1 MFLFFSCL
9 CRLSCGT
16 CECRGQCRSTGGIT
30 TSTPTFP
37 STSVRM
43 RGFCWQVGGAGR
55 SQSTVDCW
63 DLSLVRCFPAPI
75 GGETKPSICICSS
88 ALFAVGQ
95 DCYTRLWSLKDGH
108 LLRTI
113 PSPHPAAN
121 DLIPSVVFS
130 SKLGGC
136 RGLPGLLMA
145 VKHDLYYFPYNT
157 DYQEGGEQQA
167 GF

>member
-1 MFLFFSCL
+1 MPGLHPLCSDLLRVSFMIEHTVIKIQYYNTLKVHSNSNWINKTFILRFLPPPI
-9 CRLSCGT
+9 LS
-16 CECRGQCRSTGGIT
+16 S
-30 TSTPTFP
+30 
-37 STSVRM
+37 
-43 RGFCWQVGGAGR
+43 
-55 SQSTVDCW
+55 
-63 DLSLVRCFPAPI
+63 
-75 GGETKPSICICSS
+75 
-88 ALFAVGQ
+88 VGQ

-113 PSPHPAAN
+113 PSPHPVAN

-157 DYQEGGEQQA
+157 DYQEGGEQQQQA
-167 GF
+167 GD